1 MTTTTYSFVF
11 KPNSMYE
18 FTFKSIYSLKFTLLK
33 NIENISRIIIYKN
46 GTMVFDGNEL
56 EGVIIVDRKDDIT
69 IRIEKNNADIGRFQL
84 IGNI

>member
-69 IRIEKNNADIGRFQL
+69 IRIEKNNADIGKFQL

>member
-1 MTTTTYSFVF
+1 MTTTYSFVF

-18 FTFKSIYSLKFTLLK
+18 FSFKSIYSLKFTLLK

-69 IRIEKNNADIGRFQL
+69 IRIEKNNADIGKFQL